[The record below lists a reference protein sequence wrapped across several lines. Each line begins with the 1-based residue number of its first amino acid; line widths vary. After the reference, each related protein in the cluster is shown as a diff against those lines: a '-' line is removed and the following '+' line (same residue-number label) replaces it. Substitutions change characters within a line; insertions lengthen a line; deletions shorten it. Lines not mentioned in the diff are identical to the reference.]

1 TKEVTVVETTEVTG
15 VIADTVTEILVADK
29 ETVSAI
35 EDVVKE
41 AKYVTVEVV
50 AGDKVT
56 KTIVDTT
63 TVTEDV
69 ILGSK
74 DKPFTSSVVVG
85 AVTEAITDDKDVT
98 AVLESIVEANE
109 GVAINIIVGEQDV
122 DTTAKDQIFVIVK
135 KTDVLVE
142 EDKPTVKTIEEISTV
157 TEIFSNNKET
167 KKVVIDD
174 KETATD
180 KVIEV
185 SKPGK
190 STDGRV
196 TSAIT
201 EAITKDKKITDVVE
215 SIITDS
221 QSVNTIISQGDNK
234 VETAVDT
241 SDVEKLI
248 SKVDTVTSD
257 MVEDKKTDA
266 SKVVDSTVLAGIVS
280 GGAVKALR
288 DDKSTDIVTEVEQSK
303 GTIVEVTAGDQKSE
317 AVIGDIGQGKESVSK
332 VDVVVEKTSEVLAT
346 EDVTQVEDIL
356 VDGSTTE
363 TNEKKTEDVVD
374 TTVIMDTVKKVEV
387 VDEKKPTESDENT
400 TAAVITGS
408 VAETIL
414 AKDTV
419 SKVGT
424 ATKDV
429 TVGVITSDE
438 KDSIV
443 DYETVVDITKHE
455 IIAVGVVTEVVSE
468 AISKDK
474 KTLDAIDTITKKPSS
489 AVEIEVV
496 VNDKTNSVAEGE
508 APVTSIEVIIK
519 DVVHSTEEVVGTEE
533 AMISEIDTERIVGNV
548 SSVVTE
554 VLVKDKDTLAK
565 IEAAIKESDSV
576 VIEVVAGEK
585 KIGAVVDTTDEK
597 IATGKVDVAVKE
609 VSEVVIDVAEVTTD
623 ERKPQDSTTKA
634 IISE

>member
-1 TKEVTVVETTEVTG
+1 M
-15 VIADTVTEILVADK
+15 
-29 ETVSAI
+29 
-35 EDVVKE
+35 
-41 AKYVTVEVV
+41 
-50 AGDKVT
+50 
-56 KTIVDTT
+56 
-63 TVTEDV
+63 
-69 ILGSK
+69 
-74 DKPFTSSVVVG
+74 F
-85 AVTEAITDDKDVT
+85 
-98 AVLESIVEANE
+98 
-109 GVAINIIVGEQDV
+109 
-122 DTTAKDQIFVIVK
+122 F
-135 KTDVLVE
+135 
-142 EDKPTVKTIEEISTV
+142 TV

-597 IATGKVDVAVKE
+597 IATGKVDVA
-609 VSEVVIDVAEVTTD
+609 
-623 ERKPQDSTTKA
+623 KA
-634 IISE
+634 SRFYY